1 MISIFDPQI
10 YRPTGGFMDVPNT
23 YDLSCC
29 RLAVLGMPFD
39 CGIHHTRIGARLGPA
54 SIREHSSLV
63 RPYQPPAADTNPLN
77 DLGVIDCG
85 DAACSP
91 GRPDPS
97 FEVIEEAV
105 WRIAREGVATLT
117 MGGDGLVTLP
127 QLRAWR
133 RVHED
138 LCVIHV
144 DAHTDAYPVKGQERI
159 TPATTFT
166 VAAEEGLIDI
176 ANTFHVGARG
186 PVFMGGVFEH
196 TRGIGYQLIPDAD
209 LRKEGLVATAALL
222 RERLA
227 GRKVYLCW
235 DMDVFDPS
243 CAPGVCTPTWEGF
256 SAAEGLG
263 FIRSLAGL
271 DIVAVDVNT
280 VSPPHDVGGMTAY
293 LAGCVMLEG
302 MRLVARSPAITGLN
316 RRDADCHGRS

>member
-1 MISIFDPQI
+1 MTTIFDPRI
-10 YRPTGGFMDVPNT
+10 YRPTGGFMDAPGSW
-23 YDLSCC
+23 DLGNCQ
-29 RLAVLGMPFD
+29 LAVLGMPFD
-39 CGIHHTRIGARLGPA
+39 CGIHPTRIGARQGPA
-54 SIREHSSLV
+54 SIREQSALV
-63 RPYQPPAADTNPLN
+63 RPYHPPDADFDPLLE
-77 DLGVIDCG
+77 LGVVDCG
-85 DAACSP
+85 DAACAP

-97 FEVIEEAV
+97 FEVMEEAV
-105 WRIAREGVATLT
+105 WRIAGSGVATLT

-138 LCVIHV
+138 LCVLHV
-144 DAHTDAYPVKGQERI
+144 DAHTDAYPARGQERI
-159 TPATTFT
+159 PPATTFT
-166 VAAEEGLIDI
+166 VAAEENLVDT

-196 TRGIGYQLIPDAD
+196 TQALGYELIPDAEV
-209 LRKEGLVATAALL
+209 RREGLAAIARLL
-222 RERLA
+222 RRRLA

-235 DMDVFDPS
+235 DMDIFDPS
-243 CAPGVCTPTWEGF
+243 CAPGVCTPTWEGL

-302 MRLVARSPAITGLN
+302 MRLVARSPSA
-316 RRDADCHGRS
+316 